1 MLLISLVCLLFSI
14 LLRCWRAN
22 ETIKS
27 TKKYAGKILSI
38 IGMILVSLFFIIC
51 IGEEI
56 IFTVSCYEADY
67 LCDKYDYIY
76 RYYYDYTYYEKYNN
90 DIPEYC
96 KGANYY
102 LEGIVVSS
110 GVQAFAYITF
120 SILEIEIIF
129 KLIIFIILCGR
140 ISSELDGPPPEQI
153 PPMLAIMYKSNGKN
167 VNVIQQTDKAI
178 TPNDQYQN
186 INQIIHNQLF
196 TKNNELENPTS
207 NDFQIK
213 EKLYNKK

>member
-1 MLLISLVCLLFSI
+1 M
-14 LLRCWRAN
+14 
-22 ETIKS
+22 
-27 TKKYAGKILSI
+27 
-38 IGMILVSLFFIIC
+38 
-51 IGEEI
+51 
-56 IFTVSCYEADY
+56 
-67 LCDKYDYIY
+67 
-76 RYYYDYTYYEKYNN
+76 
-90 DIPEYC
+90 
-96 KGANYY
+96 
-102 LEGIVVSS
+102 
-110 GVQAFAYITF
+110 
-120 SILEIEIIF
+120 EIEIIF

-140 ISSELDGPPPEQI
+140 ISSELDG

-178 TPNDQYQN
+178 TPNNQYQN